1 MNLANYSV
9 EWNIWI
15 MSSINQEICQSQV
28 KGYKL
33 NTVLVKKPQWPIC
46 TQKVH
51 SYTSHIM
58 QFIQTESYHIIFFMN
73 ILYVFIPVFDE
84 SECNFTLFTIN
95 QDFHVLLCVSS
106 DFLCLQT
113 YNHIPHIL
121 SKNVFLHHI
130 IFLLVYIIY
139 VFIECSNESK
149 FVFTF
154 LTLKS
159 RFSFSFNNS
168 SSWRDPA

>member
-1 MNLANYSV
+1 MCFFSFRGFQCLRLTA
-9 EWNIWI
+9 
-15 MSSINQEICQSQV
+15 SIKTPLETERFNVYFQGAFSNFFYIRIFQ
-28 KGYKL
+28 Y
-33 NTVLVKKPQWPIC
+33 VLFPCVFQPF
-46 TQKVH
+46 
-51 SYTSHIM
+51 SHIM

-73 ILYVFIPVFDE
+73 ILYVFIQVFDE
-84 SECNFTLFTIN
+84 SECDFKLFTKN

-106 DFLCLQT
+106 DFLGLQT

-130 IFLLVYIIY
+130 IFLLMYIIY

-168 SSWRDPA
+168 SS

>member
-1 MNLANYSV
+1 MYTFKVLSQTFS
-9 EWNIWI
+9 IFLF
-15 MSSINQEICQSQV
+15 SSMYCFRVFLQTN
-28 KGYKL
+28 GKL
-33 NTVLVKKPQWPIC
+33 FQPF
-46 TQKVH
+46 
-51 SYTSHIM
+51 SHIM

-106 DFLCLQT
+106 DFLGLQT

-130 IFLLVYIIY
+130 IFLLMYIIY

-168 SSWRDPA
+168 SS